1 MKLVIFTL
9 FFTSLLFSQTLSW
22 RGEYDKAHQEA
33 LSLHKPLLVFVVKT
47 DDMYTHEVLRTVFT
61 DQPYIKTLNEKVVS
75 VMVSYEGE
83 MAYPVELYYTTRF
96 PALFLV
102 DEKELFLTK
111 PLYAEEI
118 TAEHVQ
124 SWLKRF

>member
-1 MKLVIFTL
+1 MRSLLIL
-9 FFTSLLFSQTLSW
+9 FFMMIVVSAQTLSW
-22 RGEYDKAHQEA
+22 RGEYDKAHQKA
-33 LSLHKPLLVFVVKT
+33 LNLHKPLLVLVVKT
-47 DDMYTHEVLRTVFT
+47 DDIYTHEVLRTVFT

-83 MAYPVELYYTTRF
+83 MAYPVELYYATRL